1 MNQTLKATVN
11 AECTIKNHLP
21 ATYLSRPNPI
31 PVRPGPEETT
41 SAFHRV
47 SSQMTSLNVLASSIK
62 IVIPFHR

>member
-41 SAFHRV
+41 
-47 SSQMTSLNVLASSIK
+47 
-62 IVIPFHR
+62 